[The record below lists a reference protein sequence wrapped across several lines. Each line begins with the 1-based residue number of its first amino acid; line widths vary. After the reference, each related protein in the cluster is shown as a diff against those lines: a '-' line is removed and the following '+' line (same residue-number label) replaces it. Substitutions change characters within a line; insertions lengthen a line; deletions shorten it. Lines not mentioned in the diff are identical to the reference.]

1 MSGYYDSFD
10 VAVVGGGHAGI
21 EAALASARMGLKTVL
36 ITQTVDSIGRM
47 SCNPSIGGIA
57 KGNIV
62 REIDALGGEMAK
74 LTDRAMIQFRMLNK
88 SRGPAVQAPRSQA
101 DKIVY
106 SELAR
111 QTLETTPNLCT
122 LMDTAVDILTTASD
136 TPLPEGSDSAAAA
149 GTIPGEKRGSS
160 GYEYATQAAKSGMR
174 QKIIGVVTERGRVVP
189 VRACVLTTG
198 TFLGGRIFIGEYD
211 APCGR
216 IGEGGAFGLTES
228 LNRLGFTTGRLKTGT
243 PPRILRHTVDFS
255 GMDLQPGDDEV
266 IPFSFDDEKVDR
278 PMVPCYLVY
287 TNEET
292 HKIIRAN
299 IGRSPLY
306 SGKIH
311 GVGPRYCPS
320 IEDKVMRFAER
331 DRHQLFIEPE
341 SLKTDEIY
349 LNGLSSSLPEEVQD
363 QFLRTIPGFEKC
375 VVSRPGYAVEYD
387 YVEPTQ
393 LFPTLETKRVA
404 GLFDAGQINGTS
416 GYEEA
421 AGQGLVAGINAGLYA
436 REHIK
441 LCGPLCSSSPEIDGS
456 VPNAGAVLASGS
468 TASVT
473 AAAGQTNGPANS
485 TASSAGA
492 SAASADAP
500 LSNRSS
506 AEPHRF
512 QPKPNFNAEELRT
525 FADISARE
533 TKKLS
538 ESLAAAQKNSGFE
551 NFNKIPQ
558 YEPLV
563 LGRDEAYI
571 GVLID
576 DLVTLGTKEP
586 YRMFTARAEYR
597 LKLRH
602 DTADRR
608 LREKAYRVGLCTKE
622 QLDTM
627 HQKYAQVE
635 EAIELLTKTPS
646 AENPGF
652 SAIVWEEAQEDFKY
666 RYYIEKQDARVAKL
680 HRMEDTRIPPDFDY
694 TKIVSLS
701 SESRNKLEKIRPLT
715 LGQASRIS
723 GIRNSDIMLLM
734 VYLH

>member
-1 MSGYYDSFD
+1 MSFYDSFD
-10 VAVVGGGHAGI
+10 VAVVGAGHAGI
-21 EAALASARMGLKTVL
+21 EAALACARMGLKTVL
-36 ITQTVDSIGRM
+36 VTQCIDAIGRM

-62 REIDALGGEMAK
+62 REIDALGGQMAK
-74 LTDRAMIQFRMLNK
+74 LIDRSMIQFRLLNK

-101 DKIVY
+101 DKLLY
-106 SELAR
+106 AQLAR
-111 QTLETTPNLCT
+111 QTLETTDNLST
-122 LMDTAVDILTTASD
+122 LMDTVTAVYTVASS
-136 TPLPEGSDSAAAA
+136 TPLPPNSNAENAQGS
-149 GTIPGEKRGSS
+149 IPGENRMQ
-160 GYEYATQAAKSGMR
+160 EADLTAQAKSGMR
-174 QKIIGVVTERGRVVP
+174 QKVIGIGTERGRTIC
-189 VRACVLTTG
+189 VRSVVLTTG
-198 TFLGGRIFIGEYD
+198 TFLGGRIFIGEFD

-216 IGEGGAFGLTES
+216 LGEGGAFGLTQS

-255 GMDLQPGDDEV
+255 KLEEQPGDEEV
-266 IPFSFDDEKVDR
+266 IPFSFENESVDR
-278 PMVPCYLVY
+278 PMVSCHLVY

-292 HKIIRAN
+292 HRIIREN

-320 IEDKVMRFAER
+320 IEDKVMRFKER
-331 DRHQLFIEPE
+331 DRHQLFVEPE
-341 SLKTDEIY
+341 GLATDEIY

-363 QFLRTIPGFEKC
+363 AFLRTMPGFEHC
-375 VVSRPGYAVEYD
+375 TVSRPGYAVEYD

-393 LFPTLETKRVA
+393 LFASLETKRVA
-404 GLFDAGQINGTS
+404 GLFNAGQINGTS

-436 REHIK
+436 KAHVN
-441 LCGPLCSSSPEIDGS
+441 LCGS
-456 VPNAGAVLASGS
+456 LALP
-468 TASVT
+468 TA
-473 AAAGQTNGPANS
+473 
-485 TASSAGA
+485 
-492 SAASADAP
+492 
-500 LSNRSS
+500 
-506 AEPHRF
+506 
-512 QPKPNFNAEELRT
+512 
-525 FADISARE
+525 E
-533 TKKLS
+533 TKDNDSLLS
-538 ESLAAAQKNSGFE
+538 YLEEKTPQSLHD
-551 NFNKIPQ
+551 IPQ

-608 LREKAYRVGLCTKE
+608 LREKAYAVGLCTRQ
-622 QLDTM
+622 QLDATLT
-627 HQKYAQVE
+627 KYSHVE
-635 EAIELLTKTPS
+635 EALAYLTAHPES
-646 AENPGF
+646 ENPGNF
-652 SAIVWEEAQEDFKY
+652 TNAEWSIACEDFKY
-666 RYYIEKQDARVAKL
+666 RYYIQKQDARVAKL
-680 HRMEDTRIPPDFDY
+680 HRMENARIPEHFDY
-694 TKIVSLS
+694 SKIVALS
-701 SESRNKLEKIRPLT
+701 AESRGKLEAVRPRT

-734 VYLH
+734 VYLK